1 MWQFYALLS
10 AIFAAGVAVLSKVGI
25 QGIDS
30 NLAIAIRTAVV
41 LIMAWSIVLFR
52 SNIGEMATMSSRNWI
67 FLILSGIATGLSW
80 ICYFKALHYG
90 EASKV
95 APIDKLSVA
104 FTIVLSLLFLGEPA
118 NPKVLI
124 GGGLI
129 VLGSLVILRA

>member
-10 AIFAAGVAVLSKVGI
+10 ALFAAGVAVLSKIGI

-30 NLAIAIRTAVV
+30 NLAVAVRTVIV
-41 LIMAWSIVLFR
+41 LMMAWSIVLIHGTAGQIAQW
-52 SNIGEMATMSSRNWI
+52 SVRNWL
-67 FLILSGIATGLSW
+67 FLILSGLATGLSW
-80 ICYFKALHYG
+80 IFYFKALHYG
-90 EASKV
+90 QASKV

-104 FTIVLSLLFLGEPA
+104 FTIALSILFLGEPA
-118 NPKVLI
+118 NPKVLL